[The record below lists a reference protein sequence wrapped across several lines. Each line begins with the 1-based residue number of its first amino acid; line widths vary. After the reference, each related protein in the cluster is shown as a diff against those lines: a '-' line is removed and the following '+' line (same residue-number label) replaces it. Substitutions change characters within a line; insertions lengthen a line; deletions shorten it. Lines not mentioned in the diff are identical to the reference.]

1 MVGMAMENEP
11 CIIMVEFLPYLIAIP
26 HLWYG
31 RLKGVVI
38 WFSIGYPQVNLWF
51 VDYGMVLVYSMGVD
65 LIKNNSINKLLISY
79 S

>member
-38 WFSIGYPQVNLWF
+38 WVFISYPQFNF
-51 VDYGMVLVYSMGVD
+51 
-65 LIKNNSINKLLISY
+65 
-79 S
+79 